1 MIALLQLSCTV
12 DEREGPHR
20 DEMLE
25 ELKQKAQ
32 SPFNQFLSPPFHFY
46 IAAVCEQYRR
56 LEEYVEGRA
65 VGRVHG
71 NEDI

>member
-1 MIALLQLSCTV
+1 M
-12 DEREGPHR
+12 
-20 DEMLE
+20 
-25 ELKQKAQ
+25 
-32 SPFNQFLSPPFHFY
+32 FY
-46 IAAVCEQYRR
+46 IAAVREQYRR